1 MLEQVCGHIHN
12 YFTDEEDIRAG
23 EWTVKDGAIEL
34 DFLKEGQ
41 YFRVVGSVFNDGV
54 HQYPAWDMTDENFTG
69 EIWPMK
75 PPRAF
80 TRLCEEIEAWQEKYG
95 AAAASPYS
103 SESVIG
109 VYSYTKATGDGGGSG
124 TTAPTWESMFRP
136 RLNQWRKLR

>member
-12 YFTDEEDIRAG
+12 YFTDEADIRAG
-23 EWTVKDGAIEL
+23 EWTVEDGTLAL

-41 YFRVVGSVFNDGV
+41 YFRVVGSVYNDGV
-54 HQYPAWDMTDENFTG
+54 YQYPAWDMKDETFDG

-80 TRLCEEIEAWQEKYG
+80 VQLCGEIEEWQEKYG
-95 AAAASPYS
+95 AAAVSPYS

-109 VYSYTKATGDGGGSG
+109 VYSYTKAAGENGSG
-124 TTAPTWESMFRP
+124 TPTWESVFRS